1 MAKTQCIHNPVGDRP
16 KKRLYSI
23 EDAAEYLGRSVWGV
37 REMLYAG
44 KIPFIRDGRRILL
57 DIRDMDEWIER
68 NKTTVNY

>member
-1 MAKTQCIHNPVGDRP
+1 MTKAQRIHSPVGDRP
-16 KKRLYSI
+16 IKRLYSV

-44 KIPFIRDGRRILL
+44 KIPFIKDGRRVLL

-68 NKTTVNY
+68 NKTTFAF